1 MIMTDTAGIE
11 PRNIKQLFGD
21 LLKFLGTVAFH
32 ATLIGCAFLSLFPF
46 IWSAILSTRY
56 REDIFTSE
64 ISLKLGNALFDN
76 YLSLI
81 DNLPFWQSMV
91 NSIHV
96 SVVGTVVSILFCS
109 MGGYAFAVYQFK
121 GKNMIFGIML
131 ASMMVPPVLG
141 LIPYYLIVQF
151 LGLLDTHLA
160 IWLPFTATPIAIFL
174 VRQYVVASIPR
185 ELLDAARIDGAG
197 EFRSYL
203 SVALPLMKPVLGT
216 VGIIQFVFFW
226 NNFLTPL
233 IVLSSDENY
242 VVTLALR
249 TVQGLPNTP
258 WGAVMLGTTISI
270 LPIVVFYLFASK
282 QMIAGLTSG
291 AVKG

>member
-1 MIMTDTAGIE
+1 MNTTNTLYME
-11 PRNIKQLFGD
+11 PRSLKSTISEI
-21 LLKFLGTVAFH
+21 LKFMGTACFH
-32 ATLIGCAFLSLFPF
+32 VTLIACAFLSLFPF
-46 IWSAILSTRY
+46 LWSAILSTRY

-64 ISLKLGNALFDN
+64 ISLKIGNALFDN
-76 YLSLI
+76 YNLLI
-81 DNLPFWQSMV
+81 ESLPFWQSMM
-91 NSIHV
+91 NSIQV
-96 SVVGTVVSILFCS
+96 SVIGTVVSILFCS
-109 MGGYAFAVYQFK
+109 MGGYGFAVYQFK
-121 GKNMIFGIML
+121 GKNLLFGMML

-185 ELLDAARIDGAG
+185 ELLEAARIDGAG
-197 EFRSYL
+197 EFRTYMSI
-203 SVALPLMKPVLGT
+203 ALPLMKPVLGT
-216 VGIIQFVFFW
+216 VAIIQFVFFW

-233 IVLSSDENY
+233 IVLSSDDKY

-270 LPIVVFYLFASK
+270 LPILIFYMLSSK